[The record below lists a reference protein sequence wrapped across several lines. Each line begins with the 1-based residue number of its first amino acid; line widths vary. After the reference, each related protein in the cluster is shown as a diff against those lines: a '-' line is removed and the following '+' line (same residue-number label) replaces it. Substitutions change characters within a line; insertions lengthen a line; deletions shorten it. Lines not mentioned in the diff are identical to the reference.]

1 MSTLTTF
8 TFEEVTE
15 HPQVKKMVSKFR
27 QQDQDKVKDYFYKVY
42 IKHFN
47 AWESDERKQQHS
59 LKNIKKVEWNR
70 EENCFNVYYKKTKHF
85 RETWYHYT
93 LSGKWY

>member
-1 MSTLTTF
+1 MIDVAYS
-8 TFEEVTE
+8 FEEVTN
-15 HPQVKKMVSKFR
+15 HPQVKKMVSRFK
-27 QQDQDKVKDYFYKVY
+27 QDQQDKVKDYFYKVY

-59 LKNIKKVEWNR
+59 FKNIKKVEWNR
-70 EENCFNVYYKKTKHF
+70 EDQCFHVFYKKTKHF

-93 LSGKWY
+93 LDGKWY